1 MTPAA
6 PRFLSRA
13 LVLAAALSLLV
24 GLLVA
29 ASPATAT
36 SRYLCTGYVVC
47 KQAGYPHFGYKKAGR
62 QMWWR
67 MYSGHNC
74 TNYVAYRLVKGGMS
88 PERPWSGTGMAYN
101 WGRANRS
108 ITDDTPMVGSVAWWN
123 AGDGVGSSGHVAFVQ
138 QVISNRKIVISE
150 DSWSGDFHW
159 RVIRKRGGGWPT
171 GFIHFNDRAVRA
183 VSGPTVTG
191 TPAVG
196 APLTLDPGRWSPS
209 STLEVQWRSGR
220 KPIPGATGLTF
231 TPTPEH
237 LKRRL
242 SVRVSATARGYL
254 PGKASTGKTVRV
266 ARGTMR
272 AESTPVLSGTARV
285 GEQLTVS
292 GGSASP
298 ASQGREI
305 RWFVDGRRLDGASG
319 ERLTLTA
326 PLRGRRI
333 SAAVVLSRDAYKNL
347 RLDTETTA
355 AVAPGRMEVTA
366 PYTLAGRARYGRVLT
381 VEPGAVT
388 PTDATLHYTWLRDG
402 SPIAGA
408 DGPSYRLGAAD
419 VGREVSVRLVFRR
432 AGYRNKAV
440 VLPASG
446 IVTTRPKLDAGARG
460 GVRKVVVKLRVTAP
474 GVEHPSG
481 HVTVRVAGREVTGAV
496 RDGRLRLVVRGVDP
510 GRYRVR
516 IGYLGTKR
524 IEPRSVVT
532 DPVRVRRR

>member
-1 MTPAA
+1 VTLPA

-13 LVLAAALSLLV
+13 LVLVAGLSLLV

-36 SRYLCTGYVVC
+36 SRYLCTGYTAC

-108 ITDDTPMVGSVAWWN
+108 ITDSTPMVGSVAWWD
-123 AGDGVGSSGHVAFVQ
+123 AGDGVGSSGHVAYVQ
-138 QVISNRKIVISE
+138 QVISKRKIVVSE

-171 GFIHFNDRAVRA
+171 GFVHLDDRAVRA
-183 VSGPTVTG
+183 VTGPTVTG

-196 APLTLDPGRWSPS
+196 APLTVDPGRWNPS
-209 STLEVQWRSGR
+209 ATLQVQWRSGR
-220 KPIPGATGLTF
+220 KPIPGATERTF
-231 TPTPEH
+231 TPTPEQ
-237 LKRRL
+237 LKTRL
-242 SVRVSATARGYL
+242 SVRISATARGYL

-266 ARGTMR
+266 ARGTMSV
-272 AESTPVLSGTARV
+272 ASTPVLSGTARV

-298 ASQGREI
+298 AAQAREI
-305 RWFVDGRRLDGASG
+305 RWYVDGSRLEGASG
-319 ERLTLTA
+319 ERLTLT
-326 PLRGRRI
+326 PSLRGRRI
-333 SAAVVLSRDAYKNL
+333 SAAVVLGRDAYKNL
-347 RLDTETTA
+347 RLDTEKTA
-355 AVAPGRMEVTA
+355 AVAPGRMEITE
-366 PYTLAGRARYGRVLT
+366 PYTLVGRTRYGRVLT
-381 VEPGAVT
+381 VEPGAVS
-388 PTDATLHYTWLRDG
+388 PADATIRYTWLRDG

-408 DGPSYRLGAAD
+408 AGASYRLGAAD
-419 VGREVSVRLVFRR
+419 VGHEVSVRLAFRR
-432 AGYRNKAV
+432 DGYRNKAV
-440 VLPASG
+440 VLPASAT
-446 IVTTRPKLDAGARG
+446 VTTRPKLEVEARG

-481 HVTVRVAGREVTGAV
+481 RVTVKVAGREVTGAV
-496 RDGRLRLVVRGVDP
+496 RDGRVRLAVRGIEP
-510 GRYRVR
+510 GRYRAR
-516 IGYLGTKR
+516 IGYLGTQR
-524 IEPRSVVT
+524 IEARSVVT
-532 DPVRVRRR
+532 DSVRVRRR